1 MDDYLQ
7 NKQNKI
13 MGPKT
18 NKINFL
24 YNFKEQPS
32 TVTSRQSDQTQQTE
46 IYGKLKKKS
55 ALIGCDTVVI

>member
-1 MDDYLQ
+1 
-7 NKQNKI
+7 

-46 IYGKLKKKS
+46 IYGIFKKKIS
-55 ALIGCDTVVI
+55 LNWL